1 MKKFGI
7 FAAALFAAVA
17 FTSCEPTPEGPN
29 FDNLVE
35 DGFYAVGDACPVK
48 SVDAADAVLAQMS
61 QGINEVD
68 MDQNGKTWD
77 ESKRDGMWEKYI
89 WLEANKEF
97 ELVLKEGTNAT
108 IYGANLTK
116 QALTTDGTEL
126 QGYKGSLVIGQKMQ
140 VAESG
145 LYHIVLDLN
154 KDGALDLTG
163 GAQIIVAPV
172 TWGVS
177 GAMNGW
183 GMTTV
188 EPEVKSATEIVW
200 TWKDCDMAAGGKFK
214 FKDQNGWKIVL
225 DDAGAV
231 KAHTNLGEASQNGG
245 ADIAV
250 EKAGLYD
257 ITLTYTLAKGVIANS
272 YAYTVVLT
280 QESTLPTTMN
290 MIGEEFGNW
299 DWTSTGIVE
308 LTPVHSNPGMFW
320 CTRQFTAGKPFK
332 FCAKKEWN
340 GDFTNLGAEDT
351 GFTVADGN
359 CSVAETGLYT
369 VVVDLKASK
378 VTIAKAEV
386 YGMGDVFGG
395 WDAGKYPFT
404 INADGTASIVA
415 PAAGNVRMYTAVPGA
430 DWWQSEFNVFDGKI
444 EYRGE
449 GGDQA
454 AVPVTAGQTV
464 TLNFNAGTGSIQ

>member
-1 MKKFGI
+1 
-7 FAAALFAAVA
+7 
-17 FTSCEPTPEGPN
+17 
-29 FDNLVE
+29 
-35 DGFYAVGDACPVK
+35 
-48 SVDAADAVLAQMS
+48 
-61 QGINEVD
+61 
-68 MDQNGKTWD
+68 
-77 ESKRDGMWEKYI
+77 
-89 WLEANKEF
+89 
-97 ELVLKEGTNAT
+97 
-108 IYGANLTK
+108 
-116 QALTTDGTEL
+116 
-126 QGYKGSLVIGQKMQ
+126 
-140 VAESG
+140 
-145 LYHIVLDLN
+145 
-154 KDGALDLTG
+154 
-163 GAQIIVAPV
+163 
-172 TWGVS
+172 
-177 GAMNGW
+177 
-183 GMTTV
+183 
-188 EPEVKSATEIVW
+188 
-200 TWKDCDMAAGGKFK
+200 
-214 FKDQNGWKIVL
+214 
-225 DDAGAV
+225 
-231 KAHTNLGEASQNGG
+231 
-245 ADIAV
+245 
-250 EKAGLYD
+250 
-257 ITLTYTLAKGVIANS
+257 
-272 YAYTVVLT
+272 
-280 QESTLPTTMN
+280 
-290 MIGEEFGNW
+290 
-299 DWTSTGIVE
+299 
-308 LTPVHSNPGMFW
+308 MFW